1 MANTEIDTS
10 LLNYY
15 KDLYSGHKIIYVRFL
30 DTDFVFR
37 TLTRK
42 EYKYIF
48 QSSGSKHE
56 LEDKICNTAC
66 LYPDV
71 YGHDFDPSVGHCL

>member
-1 MANTEIDTS
+1 MADSKVDIA

-30 DTDFVFR
+30 DTDFIFR

-42 EYKYIF
+42 EYKNY
-48 QSSGSKHE
+48 K
-56 LEDKICNTAC
+56 
-66 LYPDV
+66 
-71 YGHDFDPSVGHCL
+71 

>member
-1 MANTEIDTS
+1 MAENIQVDLS

-30 DTDFVFR
+30 GEDFIFR

-42 EYKYIF
+42 EYKYLLQSIDNKYQMQDAICDTTCIF
-48 QSSGSKHE
+48 PE
-56 LEDKICNTAC
+56 AYDLVI
-66 LYPDV
+66 
-71 YGHDFDPSVGHCL
+71 